1 MRRADS
7 KLRFPIIRPEDHI
20 SKEQEHFQNGYV
32 RLLRQKLRFRPEI
45 ETKVR
50 KTIKKV
56 AKKMGKKPKGEE
68 TGSLT

>member
-1 MRRADS
+1 MRR
-7 KLRFPIIRPEDHI
+7 
-20 SKEQEHFQNGYV
+20 
-32 RLLRQKLRFRPEI
+32 KLRFRPEI

-68 TGSLT
+68 DLNLFASITI